1 MTSFE
6 RASFA
11 LSVSDAMDEDSVAE
25 RVARIATI
33 ASVTP
38 SLGLICVRDDAMD
51 AGMLTAAALAASG
64 TGLGIVLES
73 DDVGNLAAAAS
84 AIPCSEPVLCSQN
97 GDQMALAVMASTLGA
112 PVILSCESL
121 NGLMELSSAAEAGGC
136 RDIMLNPMVRNMK
149 QCLES
154 TVAMR
159 RLAARIPSAD
169 RPLVVRAWSG
179 EYALAMASVSVMR
192 GGRLAVLDDLDPQGC
207 EVLDSLIS
215 NFSA

>member
-11 LSVSDAMDEDSVAE
+11 LSVSDAMDGDSVAE
-25 RVARIATI
+25 RVARIVSI
-33 ASVTP
+33 ASGTP
-38 SLGLICVRDDAMD
+38 SLGFVCVRDDSMD
-51 AGMLTAAALAASG
+51 AGLLTAAALAASE
-64 TGLGIVLES
+64 TGLGIILES

-97 GDQMALAVMASTLGA
+97 GDQEALAAVASTLGA
-112 PVILSCESL
+112 PVILSCKNL
-121 NGLMELSSAAEAGGC
+121 NGLMELSSTAKAGNC
-136 RDIMLNPMVRNMK
+136 RDIMLNPMAKNMK

-159 RLAARIPSAD
+159 RLAACIPSAD

-192 GGRLAVLDDLDPQGC
+192 GGRLAILDDLDPQGC
-207 EVLDSLIS
+207 AVLDSLIS